1 MTSSQNSRSKAPK
14 LPRITVSLEEFP
26 EKIIGKLV
34 GFEGQTKSEVIRN
47 IVKVWIG
54 ANSDK
59 IQNVYGIKF
68 QDVRRELELIKEE
81 KDITKIIKDLPK
93 FFKRI
98 KKITIERLAGQLDLN
113 TETLV
118 NLILNY
124 GDNLE
129 KEGLN
134 LQIDGEFIV
143 KD

>member
-1 MTSSQNSRSKAPK
+1 MTSPQNTRSKAPK

-47 IVKVWIG
+47 IVKVWIR

-81 KDITKIIKDLPK
+81 KQLLYEPKNIQNLAMLAKDHIL
-93 FFKRI
+93 
-98 KKITIERLAGQLDLN
+98 LN
-113 TETLV
+113 KDNVVFTG
-118 NLILNY
+118 
-124 GDNLE
+124 GD
-129 KEGLN
+129 
-134 LQIDGEFIV
+134 
-143 KD
+143 